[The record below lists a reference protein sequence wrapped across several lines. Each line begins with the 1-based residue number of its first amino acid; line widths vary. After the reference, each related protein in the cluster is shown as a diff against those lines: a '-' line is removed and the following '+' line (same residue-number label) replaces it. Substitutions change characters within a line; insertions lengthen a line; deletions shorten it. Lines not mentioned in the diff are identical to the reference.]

1 MEKKKKKET
10 QNGEKEQQAK
20 INHGY
25 ETKEDLVVV
34 GWMKR

>member
-1 MEKKKKKET
+1 MEEKKKET
-10 QNGEKEQQAK
+10 LNGEEEQQAK
-20 INHGY
+20 INYGY